1 MNKLKVMIVGQKWL
15 AKQVLA
21 WCLTQSNIEVV
32 AVSPPNEI
40 DRLARLAIAHQ
51 IPIVVHNKTLT
62 ADQVPTGVDIILTA
76 HAYCFVE
83 KQARDKARFGAVGYH
98 PSLLPKYKGKHAVKF
113 AFDNG
118 DKIVGGSLYQLDDG
132 WDTGQVLAQKSVTV
146 DDADT
151 LTSLWQDKLAPI
163 GLRLFVSYLDKLI
176 VGLKK

>member
-15 AKQVLA
+15 AEQVLA
-21 WCLTQSNIEVV
+21 WCLTQPTIEVV
-32 AVSPPNEI
+32 AVSPPNET
-40 DRLARLAIAHQ
+40 DRLARLAIANL
-51 IPIVVHNKTLT
+51 IPIIVHEKTLT

-76 HAYCFVE
+76 HAYCFVTKE
-83 KQARDKARFGAVGYH
+83 ARDKAKLGAVGYH
-98 PSLLPKYKGKHAVKF
+98 PSLLPKYKGKHAVKL

-146 DDADT
+146 DDGDT

-163 GLRLFVSYLDKLI
+163 GVELFRGHLI
-176 VGLKK
+176 ELIGNP